1 MSVQYD
7 SSETLLNATWVAV
20 QLSERDVAGQIPLN
34 YVTNPAVALSAACFG
49 NGIYDQQDAAQ
60 CFSNLLAI
68 GYRRFVVDLY
78 WSVSRRTWYF
88 CPVSIPVSPGVT
100 ISSATSTT
108 KTTTATASADS
119 ATITGTDDSNG
130 DTLYELGSYKCTDNL
145 DPYTLAEVLV
155 GYFRDTNSRLTVYTT
170 YLVLNLHV
178 AASAST
184 PNEPASTI
192 SGGQLPSGNEL
203 AGSILGTALDDF
215 IYSPAQLATDR
226 SNLNQSWYKVDE
238 GYMPITEYFTVH
250 ENEAGEQ
257 STPDGWPSSKYIQ
270 LAKRD
275 RVLIGYGSI
284 DSQLLNY
291 NLSTE
296 GNSVFPPGYLTSDV
310 TVSATNGTLTS
321 GCLYEPG
328 FTSVSQTNSSW
339 AISSGLPVLDGLS
352 TDETMA
358 SLSNVLSGITACG
371 LSPMLNTT
379 LFDQTADQQVEHYR
393 NFSLSSS
400 WAWVLGEP
408 HDANYGGGDGDP
420 KYDRCAIMDLT
431 LNGHWRS
438 TNCTEKRR
446 GACRI
451 GNSPF
456 SWVLSDTI
464 ESFSK
469 VSDSCP
475 PGSSFAVPRTGLENT
490 YLYRHLLSL
499 PETTVDL
506 SSADPAFREVFL
518 DFNSIDVTS
527 CWVSNGYEAR
537 CPYASDPQQLERK
550 TVLVAAIA
558 GIIILIITALTF
570 FVKCNANRRNSRR
583 RKRVIEGWEYE
594 GVPS

>member
-1 MSVQYD
+1 M
-7 SSETLLNATWVAV
+7 
-20 QLSERDVAGQIPLN
+20 AGQIPLN
-34 YVTNPAVALSAACFG
+34 YVTNPAVSLSAACFG
-49 NGIYDQQDAAQ
+49 NHIYDRDDAAK

-78 WSVSRRTWYF
+78 WSVNRRTWSF
-88 CPVSIPVSPGVT
+88 CPVSVPVESGVAV
-100 ISSATSTT
+100 SSGTS
-108 KTTTATASADS
+108 TTTATASADS
-119 ATITGTDDSNG
+119 ATVTSSADSHG
-130 DTLYELGSYKCTDNL
+130 RTLYELGSYKCTDNL
-145 DPYTLAEVLV
+145 DPYILAEVLV
-155 GYFRDTNSRLTVYTT
+155 GYFRETNSRLTVYTT

-178 AASAST
+178 AASDST
-184 PNEPASTI
+184 PDEPASAI
-192 SGGQLPSGNEL
+192 SGGQLPSGTEL
-203 AGSILGTALDDF
+203 AGSILGVALENF
-215 IYSPAQLATDR
+215 IYSPAQLASDR
-226 SNLNQSWYKVDE
+226 SNLNQSWYNVEE

-250 ENEAGEQ
+250 ENKAGEQ

-275 RVLIGYGSI
+275 RVLIEYGSI
-284 DSQLLNY
+284 DSQLVDY

-296 GNSVFPPGYLTSDV
+296 QNLVFPPGYLTSNSK
-310 TVSATNGTLTS
+310 TSAATNGSLTS

-328 FTSVSQTNSSW
+328 LTRVSQTNSSW
-339 AISSGLPVLDGLS
+339 AIYSPLPVSDGLS
-352 TDETMA
+352 TDETMG
-358 SLSNVLSGITACG
+358 SLSNVLSDITACG

-379 LFDQTADQQVEHYR
+379 LFGQTADQQVEYYR
-393 NFSLSSS
+393 NVSLSSS
-400 WAWVLGEP
+400 WAWAIGQP

-431 LNGHWRS
+431 LDGHWRS
-438 TNCTEKRR
+438 TNCTEQRY

-456 SWVLSDTI
+456 SWVLSDTT
-464 ESFSK
+464 EYFSN
-469 VSDSCP
+469 VSNTCP

-490 YLYRHLLSL
+490 YLYQHILSL
-499 PETTVDL
+499 PKTKVDL
-506 SSADPAFREVFL
+506 SSTDPTLREVFV

-527 CWVSNGYEAR
+527 CWVAGGYGAR
-537 CPYASDPQQLERK
+537 CPYASDPQQLERR

-558 GIIILIITALTF
+558 GIIVLIITALTF